1 MAKQPTITIDIKN
14 LDDFK
19 AVIKAL
25 KAAYEFID
33 KIWEKQ
39 DIDYAIGS
47 DEFVEYTKT
56 RKELG
61 ENGD

>member
-1 MAKQPTITIDIKN
+1 MAKQPTITVDVKN

-19 AVIKAL
+19 AVIRAL
-25 KAAYEFID
+25 KAAYSFID

-39 DIDYAIGS
+39 DVDWLISS
-47 DEFVEYTKT
+47 DEFDDYTKT

-61 ENGD
+61 NGD